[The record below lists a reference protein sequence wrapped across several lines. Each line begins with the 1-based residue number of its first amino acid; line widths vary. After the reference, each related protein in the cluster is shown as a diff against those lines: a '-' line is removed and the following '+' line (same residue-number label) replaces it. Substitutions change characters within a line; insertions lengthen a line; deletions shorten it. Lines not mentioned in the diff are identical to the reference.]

1 MDLRLF
7 RRRIYT
13 SAAMVTF
20 FFMMS
25 LFGSLYLV
33 PLFVQQL
40 LGMGPVKTGITL
52 IPEVVGAARLI
63 PVSAFLLPG
72 SEQVC

>member
-1 MDLRLF
+1 
-7 RRRIYT
+7 
-13 SAAMVTF
+13 MVTF

-33 PLFVQQL
+33 SLFVQQL

-52 IPEVVGAARLI
+52 IPEGVGAALLI